1 MVGTF
6 KGNHF
11 MEEIRNQKLTGERAL
26 FMSRGLSIR
35 DSIFLDGESP
45 LKECHDISVEGSSFQ
60 WKYPLWYCSDVSVR
74 DCTFFEMA
82 RAGIWYT
89 ENISMKDCLY
99 QAPKGLRRVR
109 NLELEDVDFPHADET
124 LWYCSG
130 VSAKRVLARGDYFAM
145 SSSNMKFEGLNL
157 AGNYSFDGCTDIEIV
172 GSKLISKDAFWNC
185 HGATV
190 RDSFV
195 SGEYIGWNSS
205 DLTFENCTLESLQG
219 FCYIKNLKL
228 VNCRV
233 LNTNLAFEYSTV
245 DVESLTPIDSVKN
258 PLGGKI
264 RCPSIGEL
272 IFDDPDVKKE
282 ETEILLTNGAAK
294 DGIRF

>member
-1 MVGTF
+1 
-6 KGNHF
+6 

-26 FMSRGLSIR
+26 FMSKGLSIR

-60 WKYPLWYCSDVSVR
+60 WKYPLWYCSDVRVR

-130 VSAKRVLARGDYFAM
+130 VSANSRGRANNKDSYMWKSCSAAVLMTSPEF
-145 SSSNMKFEGLNL
+145 S
-157 AGNYSFDGCTDIEIV
+157 DGCT
-172 GSKLISKDAFWNC
+172 
-185 HGATV
+185 
-190 RDSFV
+190 
-195 SGEYIGWNSS
+195 
-205 DLTFENCTLESLQG
+205 
-219 FCYIKNLKL
+219 
-228 VNCRV
+228 
-233 LNTNLAFEYSTV
+233 
-245 DVESLTPIDSVKN
+245 
-258 PLGGKI
+258 
-264 RCPSIGEL
+264 
-272 IFDDPDVKKE
+272 
-282 ETEILLTNGAAK
+282 
-294 DGIRF
+294 